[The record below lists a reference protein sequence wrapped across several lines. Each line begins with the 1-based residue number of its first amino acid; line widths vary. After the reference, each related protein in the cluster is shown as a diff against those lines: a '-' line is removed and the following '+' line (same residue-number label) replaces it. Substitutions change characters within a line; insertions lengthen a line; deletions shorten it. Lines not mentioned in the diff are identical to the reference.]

1 MPSMNQVGGPVAT
14 ALARLPWKS
23 MWYWKMWV
31 SSWRMSSIRL
41 GSGRSTGRTMRKRAG
56 LAKAPTPSGMK
67 FRMTLF
73 CSNAEWVA

>member
-1 MPSMNQVGGPVAT
+1 MPSMNQVGGELAM
-14 ALARLPWKS
+14 AFARLPWKS

-31 SSWRMSSIRL
+31 SSWRMSFIRNE
-41 GSGRSTGRTMRKRAG
+41 SGTSTGITMRNRAG

-73 CSNAEWVA
+73 CSNAEWVE